1 MGIIKRSK
9 NNIFN
14 NYDNIIYNIFNGVK
28 NILLISLILL
38 IIIYNNSSNKIKFI
52 NILPCINYNG
62 NKPKYI
68 KEIFKGRK
76 LFINKA
82 NITSD
87 YIKYIRSTDI
97 RSNRSIQISKKN
109 MGKKFDDNYF
119 IKRKDQYNFSAYRN
133 FCNAESIITFNKTKP
148 NNKPLISIILPT
160 YNKRDTLIKSLRSI
174 QIQTLENFEI
184 IIVDDASK
192 DFDSDFYDLLL
203 KSDSRIRI
211 IYHLYNMGVWRSRI
225 DGFLYSKGKYILF
238 FDPDDLY
245 EDNYVLEDLYSLIEK
260 YHLDS
265 VKALFRS
272 IYDYNNLTSYKKCF
286 EINFNYTQIAKK
298 TEINSYNHFYMKWAY
313 GTVWNR
319 LVRSDIFSKGLC
331 LLSETVLNMYKNVWD
346 DIWWN
351 KMANEI
357 SNNYLIVKRIGYQYY
372 RKYEGEGTIKLKS
385 ESNKDRMIQEFIKF
399 LYFDYEYSPKKSNK
413 KKIIKKI
420 LSYNGNNKISLKHMK
435 SNFYILDD
443 LLKTL
448 LKDPYVRDRD
458 KKKINELLV
467 DSSKRQENILKKNK

>member
-1 MGIIKRSK
+1 MLFI
-9 NNIFN
+9 N
-14 NYDNIIYNIFNGVK
+14 
-28 NILLISLILL
+28 L
-38 IIIYNNSSNKIKFI
+38 SNKIKFI

-68 KEIFKGRK
+68 EEIFKGRK

-87 YIKYIRSTDI
+87 YIKYIRSTDVS
-97 RSNRSIQISKKN
+97 SNRSIQINKKN
-109 MGKKFDDNYF
+109 MEKKFDDNYF

-133 FCNAESIITFNKTKP
+133 FCNEESIIVFNKTKP
-148 NNKPLISIILPT
+148 KNKPLISIILPT
-160 YNKRDTLIKSLRSI
+160 YNKRETLIKSLRSI

-184 IIVDDASK
+184 IIVEDASK

-245 EDNYVLEDLYSLIEK
+245 EDNYVLEDLYNLIEK

-265 VKALFRS
+265 VKTYFRN
-272 IYDYNNLTSYKKCF
+272 IYDYNNLTSYQICF
-286 EINFNYTQIAKK
+286 KINFSYTQIAKK
-298 TEINSYNHFYMKWAY
+298 SEINSYNNFYMKWAY
-313 GTVWNR
+313 GIVWNR

-331 LLSETVLNMYKNVWD
+331 LLSKTVLNIYKNVWD

-372 RKYEGEGTIKLKS
+372 KNFEGEGTLKTKS
-385 ESNKDRMIQEFIKF
+385 KDRIIQEFIKF
-399 LYFDYEYSPKKSNK
+399 LYFDYEYAP

-420 LSYNGNNKISLKHMK
+420 LLKNYCLIIKLVK
-435 SNFYILDD
+435 S
-443 LLKTL
+443 
-448 LKDPYVRDRD
+448 V
-458 KKKINELLV
+458 
-467 DSSKRQENILKKNK
+467 

>member
-1 MGIIKRSK
+1 
-9 NNIFN
+9 
-14 NYDNIIYNIFNGVK
+14 
-28 NILLISLILL
+28 
-38 IIIYNNSSNKIKFI
+38 
-52 NILPCINYNG
+52 
-62 NKPKYI
+62 
-68 KEIFKGRK
+68 
-76 LFINKA
+76 
-82 NITSD
+82 
-87 YIKYIRSTDI
+87 
-97 RSNRSIQISKKN
+97 
-109 MGKKFDDNYF
+109 
-119 IKRKDQYNFSAYRN
+119 
-133 FCNAESIITFNKTKP
+133 
-148 NNKPLISIILPT
+148 
-160 YNKRDTLIKSLRSI
+160 
-174 QIQTLENFEI
+174 
-184 IIVDDASK
+184 
-192 DFDSDFYDLLL
+192 
-203 KSDSRIRI
+203 
-211 IYHLYNMGVWRSRI
+211 
-225 DGFLYSKGKYILF
+225 
-238 FDPDDLY
+238 
-245 EDNYVLEDLYSLIEK
+245 
-260 YHLDS
+260 
-265 VKALFRS
+265 
-272 IYDYNNLTSYKKCF
+272 
-286 EINFNYTQIAKK
+286 
-298 TEINSYNHFYMKWAY
+298 MKWAY